1 MALSCAGI
9 APFKEEEREG
19 WGTLVVAGASKNQKA
34 ATRRRC
40 PNRQGHEG
48 LGRCFAVLFPAMAT
62 PDAAT
67 EWRRLSELYGRMSD
81 GELLALA
88 SKESELTELAQ
99 EALANE
105 ISQRRLKLEPEAP
118 SEPPSPPRELNPA
131 YDEDRRLVEICTV
144 WSVAD
149 ALQVQQ
155 LLDRAGIPFFMG
167 PEKATGV
174 DAVTSDFAKGV
185 SVEIMNVGLAW
196 ARQALV
202 NYEPANEPESERVE
216 EPDEIP
222 VRCPRCHSTE
232 IVLDTLIGEE
242 SRTEKDSPQQ
252 FEWTCD
258 ACGHRW
264 KDDGIVGEKP

>member
-1 MALSCAGI
+1 MAPHFVTFATCGGWRVTQHFALSY
-9 APFKEEEREG
+9 
-19 WGTLVVAGASKNQKA
+19 LV
-34 ATRRRC
+34 
-40 PNRQGHEG
+40 PEQGG
-48 LGRCFAVLFPAMAT
+48 PGRDMIPMMAT
-62 PDAAT
+62 LDAAS

-88 SKESELTELAQ
+88 SKDSELTEVAQ

-105 ISQRRLKLEPEAP
+105 IAQRRLKPEPEAP
-118 SEPPSPPRELNPA
+118 AEPPTPPGELNPA
-131 YDEDRRLVEICTV
+131 YEEDRRLVEICTV

-185 SVEIMNVGLAW
+185 SVEIMNVGLGW

-202 NYEPANEPESERVE
+202 NYEPANDPGPKQVE
-216 EPDEIP
+216 EPDEIA
-222 VRCPRCHSTE
+222 VLCPRCHSTE
-232 IVLDTLIGEE
+232 IVFDTLIGEE
-242 SRTEKDSPQQ
+242 PSTEKDSPQQ